1 MLNFFETHPKVK
13 NISIIFIDLFLILAS
28 SILSIL
34 IVTETIPSF
43 LNLAIFTGISIILEY
58 LLFFIFRLNNTSLRY
73 FGFIES
79 IKLITSIVFT
89 MIVNLII
96 LTFFRNLPLRWAIVF
111 TLLQSFFLLT
121 FRYSYRL
128 FSFIQHKI
136 SIRHSLFKNVMVIG
150 AGDTGRMIVQE
161 MLNNNKLGL
170 NPVCIIDDDPLK
182 QNLTIDG
189 IKVVGNRDKIVE
201 SAKKYHVDLI
211 VVAIVATSKAE
222 ISKILMICQDTLC
235 HVQIIPSISNM
246 LTNPTSI
253 TNLRDVDVNDLLGRD
268 PIIVNSDEIKANI
281 EGKKVL
287 VTGGGGSIGSELCR
301 QIAKMNPEMLI
312 IFDIYEN
319 NAYDIEQEL
328 KKNYPN
334 LNLKVLIG
342 SVRNNKTVD
351 KVFKTY
357 QPDIVFHA
365 AAHKHVP
372 LMETCPNEAVKNN
385 VFGTLNVAR
394 ASDKYNA
401 KRFVLISTDKAVR
414 PTNVMGATKRI
425 CEMIIQLMARHSTC
439 LFSAVRFGNV
449 LGSNG
454 SVIPL
459 FKKQIASG
467 GPVTVTHK
475 DIIRYFMTIPEAVSL
490 VLQASTFALGGEI
503 FILDMGQPVKIYDLA
518 VNLIKLS
525 GLRPDIDIKIVTTGL
540 RPGEKL
546 YEELLLA
553 EEGIKETKN
562 KLIFVAKPISF
573 DEDNFFS
580 SLDNL
585 YKLADDE
592 TDNIKDFIKSIVTNY
607 KDEQQVQ

>member
-301 QIAKMNPEMLI
+301 QIAKMNPEMLKI
-312 IFDIYEN
+312 M
-319 NAYDIEQEL
+319 
-328 KKNYPN
+328 
-334 LNLKVLIG
+334 
-342 SVRNNKTVD
+342 
-351 KVFKTY
+351 
-357 QPDIVFHA
+357 
-365 AAHKHVP
+365 
-372 LMETCPNEAVKNN
+372 LM
-385 VFGTLNVAR
+385 TLNKN
-394 ASDKYNA
+394 S
-401 KRFVLISTDKAVR
+401 
-414 PTNVMGATKRI
+414 KRI
-425 CEMIIQLMARHSTC
+425 
-439 LFSAVRFGNV
+439 
-449 LGSNG
+449 
-454 SVIPL
+454 
-459 FKKQIASG
+459 
-467 GPVTVTHK
+467 
-475 DIIRYFMTIPEAVSL
+475 
-490 VLQASTFALGGEI
+490 
-503 FILDMGQPVKIYDLA
+503 IL
-518 VNLIKLS
+518 
-525 GLRPDIDIKIVTTGL
+525 T
-540 RPGEKL
+540 
-546 YEELLLA
+546 
-553 EEGIKETKN
+553 
-562 KLIFVAKPISF
+562 
-573 DEDNFFS
+573 
-580 SLDNL
+580 
-585 YKLADDE
+585 
-592 TDNIKDFIKSIVTNY
+592 
-607 KDEQQVQ
+607 